1 MRSLNRSTIKKI
13 VVVIFFVLIST
24 TVLFLGIQYN
34 RFSKVKSDNIEKVNS
49 KSIVVET
56 DQGIIEYAISGQG
69 DPVLMIHGA
78 GGGYDQGLL
87 LADRFLPK
95 DCMVIAVSRFGYLK
109 TPLPEDPTPDHQAA
123 LYSKLLDE
131 LGIDKAHVVAVSDG
145 GPSALKFSIK
155 YPERVKSLTMMCAK
169 SKTPPKLTTVQS
181 IVFGTIFDNDFLF
194 WLITEY
200 VQSDLLN
207 VLGVSKE
214 VQEKMTTDEIEMAK
228 EFFEIM
234 NPISLRKKGIFNANI
249 QFKELLP
256 EDYPIWEIKAPTLV
270 IHAEDD
276 TLQPFYYAKYTHEKI
291 PNSTLLS
298 FKEGGHMFFSHHK
311 EISEATKQ
319 FFSNGF

>member
-1 MRSLNRSTIKKI
+1 MSVINKSTIKKI
-13 VVVIFFVLIST
+13 AVVVICVLISIA
-24 TVLFLGIQYN
+24 VVFLGIQHK
-34 RFSKVKSDNIEKVNS
+34 RFSKVKSEQIERANA

-56 DQGIIEYAISGQG
+56 DQGTIEYAISGKG

-95 DCMVIAVSRFGYLK
+95 DCMVIAVSRFGYLN
-109 TPLPEDPTPDHQAA
+109 TPLPEEPTPDHQAA
-123 LYSKLLDE
+123 LYMSLLDK
-131 LGIDKAHVVAVSDG
+131 LGIDKVHVVAVSDG
-145 GPSALKFSIK
+145 GPSGLKFSIN

-181 IVFGTIFDNDFLF
+181 VVFGTIFNNDFLF
-194 WLITEY
+194 WMITEY
-200 VQSDLLN
+200 IQSDLLN

-214 VQEKMTTDEIEMAK
+214 VQEKMTLDEIEMAR

-234 NPISLRKKGIFNANI
+234 TPISLRKKGIFNANV
-249 QFKELLP
+249 QFKELSP

-270 IHAEDD
+270 VHAEDD
-276 TLQPFYYAKYTHEKI
+276 TLQPFYYAEYTHEKI

-298 FKEGGHMFFSHHK
+298 FKEGGHMFFSHHA
-311 EISEATKQ
+311 EIAEAIKR
-319 FFSNGF
+319 FFSNML

>member
-1 MRSLNRSTIKKI
+1 MSTINRSTIKKI
-13 VVVIFFVLIST
+13 VVVILFALIST
-24 TVLFLGIQYN
+24 AIVFLGTQYK
-34 RFSKVKSDNIEKVNS
+34 RFLKVKSEQIEKVNA
-49 KSIVVET
+49 KSVVVET
-56 DQGIIEYAISGQG
+56 DQGTIEYAVSGKG

-87 LADRFLPK
+87 LADRFLPE
-95 DCMVIAVSRFGYLK
+95 DCMVIAVSRFGYLN
-109 TPLPEDPTPDHQAA
+109 TPLPEEPTPDHQAA
-123 LYSKLLDE
+123 LYRDLLDE
-131 LGIDKAHVVAVSDG
+131 LGINKVHVVAVSDG

-181 IVFGTIFDNDFLF
+181 IVFGTIFNNDFLF
-194 WLITEY
+194 WMITEY
-200 VQSDLLN
+200 IQSDLLN

-214 VQEKMTTDEIEMAK
+214 VQEKMTVDEIEMAR

-234 NPISLRKKGIFNANI
+234 NPISLRKQGIFNANI
-249 QFKELLP
+249 QFKELSP

-276 TLQPFYYAKYTHEKI
+276 TLQPFYYAEYTYEKI

-298 FKEGGHMFFSHHK
+298 FEEGGHMFFSHHK
-311 EISEATKQ
+311 EISEAMKR
-319 FFSNGF
+319 FFSNAF

>member
-1 MRSLNRSTIKKI
+1 MNVINWSTKKKI
-13 VVVIFFVLIST
+13 VVIIIIVLIST
-24 TVLFLGIQYN
+24 AFVFLKIQYEG
-34 RFSKVKSDNIEKVNS
+34 FSKVKLDQIEKTKS
-49 KSIVVET
+49 KGVVVET
-56 DQGIIEYAISGQG
+56 DQGTIEYAISGKG

-95 DCMVIAVSRFGYLK
+95 DYMVIAVSRFGYLN
-109 TPLPEDPTPDHQAA
+109 TPLPEEPTPDHQAA
-123 LYSKLLDE
+123 LYEGLLDKLE
-131 LGIDKAHVVAVSDG
+131 IDKVHVVAVSDG

-155 YPERVKSLTMMCAK
+155 YPERVKSLTMICAK
-169 SKTPPKLTTVQS
+169 SKTPPKLTAVQS
-181 IVFGTIFDNDFLF
+181 MVFGTIFDNDFLF
-194 WLITEY
+194 WMITEY
-200 VQSDLLN
+200 IQSDLLN

-214 VQEKMTTDEIEMAK
+214 VQEKMTADEIEMAR

-276 TLQPFYYAKYTHEKI
+276 TLQPFYYAEYTHEKI

-298 FKEGGHMFFSHHK
+298 FKEGGHMFFSHHE
-311 EISEATKQ
+311 EITDAIED

>member
-1 MRSLNRSTIKKI
+1 MSTINRSTIKKI
-13 VVVIFFVLIST
+13 AVVIILVLIST
-24 TVLFLGIQYN
+24 TVVFLGIQHK
-34 RFSKVKSDNIEKVNS
+34 RFLKVKSDQIEKANA

-56 DQGIIEYAISGQG
+56 DQGTIEYAISGKG

-95 DCMVIAVSRFGYLK
+95 DCMVIAVSRFGYLN
-109 TPLPEDPTPDHQAA
+109 TPLPEEPTTDHQAA
-123 LYSKLLDE
+123 LYRDLLDK
-131 LGIDKAHVVAVSDG
+131 LGINKVHVVAVSDG

-155 YPERVKSLTMMCAK
+155 YPERVKTLTMMCAK

-181 IVFGTIFDNDFLF
+181 IVFGTIFHSDFLF
-194 WLITEY
+194 WMITEY

-214 VQEKMTTDEIEMAK
+214 VQEKMTAGEIEMAK
-228 EFFEIM
+228 DFFEIM
-234 NPISLRKKGIFNANI
+234 NPISLRKKGIFDANI
-249 QFKELLP
+249 QFKELSP

-276 TLQPFYYAKYTHEKI
+276 TLQPYYYAEYTHEKI

-298 FKEGGHMFFSHHK
+298 FKEGGHMFFSHHE
-311 EISEATKQ
+311 EISQAIKL

>member
-1 MRSLNRSTIKKI
+1 MSTINRSTLTKI
-13 VVVIFFVLIST
+13 TVVIIFVLIST
-24 TVLFLGIQYN
+24 AVVFLGIQYK
-34 RFSKVKSDNIEKVNS
+34 RFSKVKSYQIEKVKT
-49 KSIVVET
+49 KSIVVKT
-56 DQGIIEYAISGQG
+56 DQGIIEYAIFGKG
-69 DPVLMIHGA
+69 NPVLMIHGA

-87 LADRFLPK
+87 LANRFLPK
-95 DCMVIAVSRFGYLK
+95 DCMVIAVSRFGYLN
-109 TPLPEDPTPDHQAA
+109 TPLPKEPTPDHQAA
-123 LYSKLLDE
+123 LYRDLLDKLE
-131 LGIDKAHVVAVSDG
+131 IKKVHVVAVSDG

-194 WLITEY
+194 WIITEY
-200 VQSDLLN
+200 IQSDLLN

-214 VQEKMTTDEIEMAK
+214 VQEKMTADEIQMAR

-249 QFKELLP
+249 QFKELSP

-276 TLQPFYYAKYTHEKI
+276 TLQPFYYAEYTHEKI
-291 PNSTLLS
+291 PTSTLLS
-298 FKEGGHMFFSHHK
+298 FKEGGHMFFSHHG
-311 EISEATKQ
+311 EILKAIKC
-319 FFSNGF
+319 FFNNAF